1 MTSTPDATAFA
12 ELVDA
17 TREQT
22 SALLGSTIAYSVDD
36 WAAPSRLSGWTRSHV
51 AAHLVENA
59 KAMIRLCRGLTED
72 RLRRLYADEESKR
85 LAIEVGALADPLTL
99 QIELD
104 TTASELQ
111 AAFANLDDAGRT
123 VALGPSL
130 VVAAGELPLA
140 RLSEVVLHHSDLTG
154 EPPQVSGAVLNALL
168 DFQLR
173 RDANRSNLPP
183 VLVMSDEGF
192 SARAGGE
199 GDTATLM
206 GPGVDLLLWL
216 ARGVDSP
223 AISGLNAERLDEP
236 PAE

>member
-99 QIELD
+99 QI
-104 TTASELQ
+104 
-111 AAFANLDDAGRT
+111 
-123 VALGPSL
+123 
-130 VVAAGELPLA
+130 
-140 RLSEVVLHHSDLTG
+140 
-154 EPPQVSGAVLNALL
+154 
-168 DFQLR
+168 
-173 RDANRSNLPP
+173 
-183 VLVMSDEGF
+183 
-192 SARAGGE
+192 
-199 GDTATLM
+199 
-206 GPGVDLLLWL
+206 
-216 ARGVDSP
+216 
-223 AISGLNAERLDEP
+223 
-236 PAE
+236 